1 MNLTTLFQLKTTWVV
16 IVHLLVIT
24 PIFAKIIYDA
34 MKCETG
40 TPPKEQSQLSWN
52 EIGLVVLMVGV
63 AYHLYTAIELLS
75 L

>member
-1 MNLTTLFQLKTTWVV
+1 MNLQTLFQLKTTWVV

-40 TPPKEQSQLSWN
+40 TIPKEPSQFSWN
-52 EIGLVVLMVGV
+52 EMGLVVLMVGV
-63 AYHLYTAIELLS
+63 AYHLYTAIELVS

>member
-1 MNLTTLFQLKTTWVV
+1 MNLATLFQLKTTWVV

-34 MKCETG
+34 MKCDTR
-40 TPPKEQSQLSWN
+40 TIPKEPSQLSWN

-63 AYHLYTAIELLS
+63 AYHLYTAIELAS